1 MNSAQDVSLKNDYC
15 RQTFRG
21 CQVLMTRGVA
31 DHEDRHLILQAVK
44 EFNIFNNDNDPY
56 KEHDFGSF
64 SLSGQT
70 YFWKFDYYDDEYK
83 YFKEN
88 GNRVLTVGLMSEY

>member
-1 MNSAQDVSLKNDYC
+1 MNSVAVKNDLC
-15 RQTFRG
+15 RRTFSG
-21 CQVLMTRGVA
+21 CQVLMTRTVA
-31 DHEDRHLILQAVK
+31 HDEDRHLILQAVK

-64 SLSGQT
+64 SFNGQT

-88 GNRVLTVGLMSEY
+88 GNRVLTIGLMSEY

>member
-1 MNSAQDVSLKNDYC
+1 VNSVKEISLKNDYC
-15 RQTFRG
+15 RRTFSG
-21 CQVLMTRGVA
+21 CQVLMTRSVA
-31 DHEDRHLILQAVK
+31 GHEDRHLILQAVK

-64 SLSGQT
+64 SLNGQT